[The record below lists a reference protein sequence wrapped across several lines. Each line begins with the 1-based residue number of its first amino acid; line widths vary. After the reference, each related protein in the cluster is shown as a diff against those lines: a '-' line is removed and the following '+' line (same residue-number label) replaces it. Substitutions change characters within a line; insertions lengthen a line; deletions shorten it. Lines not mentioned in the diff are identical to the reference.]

1 MTVNRPAELPATAN
15 QETPMKSLAI
25 ATVSALALALVTPAI
40 ACPGAKNMQNADAG
54 TAQSEAPAEAAA
66 AQTPMPE
73 ADASADA
80 QPAEVA
86 AAPATDA
93 ATTKN

>member
-1 MTVNRPAELPATAN
+1 
-15 QETPMKSLAI
+15 MKSLAI

-54 TAQSEAPAEAAA
+54 TAQSEKPAEAAA
-66 AQTPMPE
+66 AQTPMPAAEVTAE
-73 ADASADA
+73 A
-80 QPAEVA
+80 AEVA
-86 AAPATDA
+86 AAPAAET

>member
-1 MTVNRPAELPATAN
+1 MTVNRPAADPATAN

-40 ACPGAKNMQNADAG
+40 ACPGAKNMQNVDSG

-66 AQTPMPE
+66 AQTPMPA
-73 ADASADA
+73 ADATADA

-86 AAPATDA
+86 AAPAAET
-93 ATTKN
+93 ATKKN

>member
-1 MTVNRPAELPATAN
+1 MK
-15 QETPMKSLAI
+15 PMKSLAI
-25 ATVSALALALVTPAI
+25 ATVSALSLALVTPAI

-54 TAQSEAPAEAAA
+54 ATQSEKPAEAAA
-66 AQTPMPE
+66 AQTPMPAAE
-73 ADASADA
+73 APADA

-86 AAPATDA
+86 AAPASST

>member
-1 MTVNRPAELPATAN
+1 
-15 QETPMKSLAI
+15 MKSLAI
-25 ATVSALALALVTPAI
+25 AAVSALALALVTPAI

-66 AQTPMPE
+66 AQTPMPA
-73 ADASADA
+73 ADASAEA

-86 AAPATDA
+86 AAPAAETA
-93 ATTKN
+93 SKKN

>member
-1 MTVNRPAELPATAN
+1 
-15 QETPMKSLAI
+15 MKSLAI
-25 ATVSALALALVTPAI
+25 ATVSAFALAVVTPAI

-54 TAQSEAPAEAAA
+54 TAQSEKPAEAAS
-66 AQTPMPE
+66 AQTPMPA

-86 AAPATDA
+86 AAPASDT